1 MPTFEFDVIN
11 YWSEVKLDIIK
22 DYAEAYSTIMAKQQ
36 WCKGHF
42 YIDALHIRPS
52 RHRLGHSRRRIGTG
66 ARPVDPEWVREI
78 RDLCQDQ
85 NVPFFFKQWGGVFKK
100 RTGRVLDGRVWE
112 EFPVSS
118 LKV

>member
-1 MPTFEFDVIN
+1 MLCILDLRDIDWVIVGGE
-11 YWSEVKLDIIK
+11 S
-22 DYAEAYSTIMAKQQ
+22 
-36 WCKGHF
+36 G
-42 YIDALHIRPS
+42 P
-52 RHRLGHSRRRIGTG
+52 G